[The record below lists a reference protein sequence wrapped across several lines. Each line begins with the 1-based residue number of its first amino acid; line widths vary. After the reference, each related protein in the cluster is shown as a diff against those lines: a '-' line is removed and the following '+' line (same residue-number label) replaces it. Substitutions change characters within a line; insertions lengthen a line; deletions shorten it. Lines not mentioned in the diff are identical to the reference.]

1 MKQDREKMETTK
13 ILIVD
18 DNLDLASIIHEMLEA
33 EGYKVELAG
42 DGQKGYFS
50 YLLFRPDL
58 VITDIQM
65 PVKNGIE
72 LVQNIRVHDPE
83 AKIIY
88 MSGDLGSYMEFL
100 EPEKKKYQAGL
111 IEKPFSKKE
120 LMHLV
125 SQLLTDD
132 ANRSRPGHAHRKDV
146 HPGDNDFDRWNGLSQ
161 IMRHHP

>member
-1 MKQDREKMETTK
+1 MKQEREKMETTK

-72 LVQNIRVHDPE
+72 LGQNIRVHNPE

-88 MSGDLGSYMEFL
+88 MSGDLGSYMEL
-100 EPEKKKYQAGL
+100 LNPEKERYQAGL

-132 ANRSRPGHAHRKDV
+132 ADRSRPGHADPKDA
-146 HPGDNDFDRWNGLSQ
+146 HPRDNDLHWWDCPSQ
-161 IMRHHP
+161 SMGHHI